1 LDRSTAQ
8 RYICVYRDQCLL
20 QHRPVCTVTSSDV
33 SNSQSDAS
41 VTLADYNGSVVK
53 ILEDVGTSVDAESH
67 EPHVSENQA
76 SAAID

>member
-1 LDRSTAQ
+1 
-8 RYICVYRDQCLL
+8 
-20 QHRPVCTVTSSDV
+20 VCTVTSSDV